1 LFGAVAITAL
11 SLSTVA
17 AAGDPEAGARAFRGC
32 AACHSLAAGRHMTGP
47 SLAGMWGRK
56 AGTAEGF
63 TRYSEAMV
71 SSGVTWD
78 AKTLDAWLENP
89 AGFIPGN
96 RMTFPGIADGKARA
110 DLIAYLEGAAAAE
123 PPPGAPATAG
133 GMANLRALGPEHQ
146 VTAIAHCGDTY
157 RVTTAAGETIELW
170 EFNLRFK
177 TDSSELGPPA
187 GRPSLLRSGMMGDRA
202 FVVFASPEEIGA
214 MIESKCRGDGRAPP
228 PAPVEDKEKEP
239 CEAL

>member
-110 DLIAYLEGAAAAE
+110 DVIAYLEGAAAAE

-157 RVTTAAGETIELW
+157 RVTTAAG
-170 EFNLRFK
+170 
-177 TDSSELGPPA
+177 DAPA
-187 GRPSLLRSGMMGDRA
+187 FGHDGRPRLRGLRLARGDRRDDRVEMSRGRPRA
-202 FVVFASPEEIGA
+202 AASP
-214 MIESKCRGDGRAPP
+214 GRR
-228 PAPVEDKEKEP
+228 
-239 CEAL
+239 